1 MKTTTRT
8 SRPQPMSAIA
18 GQWRQALRG
27 DASARTTLLRCIM
40 PAQK

>member
-8 SRPQPMSAIA
+8 SHPQPMSEIA
-18 GQWRQALRG
+18 GQWQKALRG
-27 DASARTTLLRCIM
+27 DASARSTLLRCIM